1 MYDNDSVLRKKK
13 NKNASWLTNLMNLYR
28 KVQD

>member
-1 MYDNDSVLRKKK
+1 MYDNDSVLRKK